1 MDINDIINNYPL
13 GGLPEEKE
21 AYIKDVSKK
30 IYGSEEGR
38 DKLLEGLNPKVGS
51 SGTERVLDFD
61 KDHVVC
67 SVADMLDF
75 EKVIST
81 VRHYI
86 FRNIQLITKMQQ
98 EINSANA
105 EVGAKD
111 YELYKA
117 KTEISALKNK
127 EKRYKK
133 GAIAS
138 VAVVL
143 GLLVAFSVPTTMM
156 AKDKANLQ
164 AQLEAERAEK
174 IELIQ
179 ENEDAKKLLLSGVL
193 DIDKY
198 KDRSLTE
205 IIEELGLK
213 SKGDTKEEV
222 NSAYGMIV
230 KILEDNGI
238 TLSDIYDEEKGEYD
252 VSKLDESVRG
262 VFEYFRNSMNELS
275 ALEEKVSSALEFLK
289 IPETVDENG
298 NAITYKTIDSYDSL
312 GEAIDDVVL
321 FSKEYSDKKIAEI
334 KSAIDDQ
341 FKSVGL
347 AFTVDKDFNGD
358 VFVAIESME
367 SVFAKHI
374 KDDCTTYQGV
384 INYLNGL
391 AKDYE
396 ELQEKYSVLQGDY
409 EELQEKH
416 SVLQGDYKE
425 LQNQYKENGGTIS
438 GGGQHGSES
447 EKNEETSETT
457 PVADEEK
464 NEETNDTGSAG
475 DKSTGTNENRED
487 VR

>member
-1 MDINDIINNYPL
+1 MDIKDLLSGYPFDSSVEEQEEYINN
-13 GGLPEEKE
+13 
-21 AYIKDVSKK
+21 VSND
-30 IYGSEEGR
+30 IYGSEAGL
-38 DKLLEGLNPKVGS
+38 KASLLEALNPKEGA
-51 SGTERVLDFD
+51 GDARVFDFD
-61 KDHVVC
+61 RDRVIC
-67 SVADMLDF
+67 SVDDMLDF
-75 EKVIST
+75 KKILST
-81 VRHYI
+81 VRYYVAKNVEVI
-86 FRNIQLITKMQQ
+86 KKLQQ
-98 EINSANA
+98 ERDSAKTKLDEAEKKYERANA
-105 EVGAKD
+105 
-111 YELYKA
+111 
-117 KTEISALKNK
+117 EISALKNK
-127 EKRYKK
+127 QKKYKK
-133 GAIAS
+133 GVIAS
-138 VAVVL
+138 VAVAL
-143 GLLVAFSVPTTMM
+143 GLLVTVSVPITMM

-174 IELIQ
+174 LELIQ
-179 ENEDAKKLLLSGVL
+179 ENEDAKNLLLNGVL
-193 DIDKY
+193 DKDKY

-205 IIEELGLK
+205 VIEELGLK
-213 SKGDTKEEV
+213 SNGETKKEV
-222 NSAYGMIV
+222 NSAYEMIV

-262 VFEYFRNSMNELS
+262 VFEYFRNSVNELS

-298 NAITYKTIDSYDSL
+298 NTITYKTIDSYDSL
-312 GEAIDDVVL
+312 GKAIDDVVL

-341 FKSVGL
+341 FKSAGL
-347 AFTVDKDFNGD
+347 AFTVDKDFGGD

-367 SVFAKHI
+367 SVYAKHI

-396 ELQEKYSVLQGDY
+396 ELQEKYSI
-409 EELQEKH
+409 
-416 SVLQGDYKE
+416 LQGDYKE
-425 LQNQYKENGGTIS
+425 LQDQYKENDGTIS

-457 PVADEEK
+457 PVADESK

-475 DKSTGTNENRED
+475 DKSTEKNDNRED

>member
-1 MDINDIINNYPL
+1 MDIKELLSGYPFDRSV
-13 GGLPEEKE
+13 EEQE
-21 AYIKDVSKK
+21 EYIKNVSND
-30 IYGSEEGR
+30 IYGSEEGL
-38 DKLLEGLNPKVGS
+38 KASLLEALNPKKEGAGDV
-51 SGTERVLDFD
+51 RVFD
-61 KDHVVC
+61 YDRDRVVC
-67 SVADMLDF
+67 SVDDMLDF
-75 EKVIST
+75 KKIMST
-81 VRHYI
+81 VRYYVV
-86 FRNIQLITKMQQ
+86 K
-98 EINSANA
+98 NA
-105 EVGAKD
+105 EVIKELQKKNDSVKAKLD
-111 YELYKA
+111 EAERKLEDA

-164 AQLEAERAEK
+164 AQLKAERAEK

-193 DIDKY
+193 DTDKY

-396 ELQEKYSVLQGDY
+396 ELQEK
-409 EELQEKH
+409 H

-425 LQNQYKENGGTIS
+425 LQNQYKENGGMIS
-438 GGGQHGSES
+438 VGGQHGSES